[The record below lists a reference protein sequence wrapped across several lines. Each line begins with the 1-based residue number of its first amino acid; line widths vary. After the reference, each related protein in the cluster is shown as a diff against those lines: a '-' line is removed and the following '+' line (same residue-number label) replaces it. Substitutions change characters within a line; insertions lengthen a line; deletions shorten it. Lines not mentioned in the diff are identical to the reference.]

1 MAYDPNVRPTERLPR
16 IPQEQWTD
24 EQRKVAAD
32 IAAGPRGELRGPFIA
47 LLRSPGIAGPMQELG
62 EYLRYRSPLDR
73 RLAEMAT
80 LMAARHWTQQY
91 EWNSHYQHAM
101 KAGLSPEVAQAIAEG
116 RRPPSMAK
124 DETLLYDMLTEALQ
138 NKCVSDV
145 TYEAAKAYF
154 GEQQLI
160 DLVIIA
166 GYYAMLAMLLNV
178 ARAALPEG
186 RQPQLPSFPW

>member
-1 MAYDPNVRPTERLPR
+1 MAYDPNARPAERLPR
-16 IPQEQWTD
+16 IPQDQWTD

-101 KAGLSPEVAQAIAEG
+101 KAGLAPEVALAIAEG
-116 RRPPSMAK
+116 RRPPSMAR

-138 NKCVSDV
+138 NKSVSDV
-145 TYEAAKAYF
+145 TYDAAKAFF

-186 RQPQLPSFPW
+186 RQPQLPPFPY

>member
-1 MAYDPNVRPTERLPR
+1 MAYDPNTRPAERLPR
-16 IPQEQWTD
+16 IPPEQWTD

-47 LLRSPGIAGPMQELG
+47 LLRSPGAAGPMQQLG

-101 KAGLSPEVAQAIAEG
+101 KARLSPDVAQAIAEG
-116 RRPPSMAK
+116 RRPPSMAP

-145 TYEAAKAYF
+145 TYDAAKAFF
-154 GEQQLI
+154 GEQQLV

-186 RQPQLPSFPW
+186 RQPQLPPFPY